1 MVIANA
7 TGCSMIW
14 GSMYPS
20 NPYTVR
26 KESKRG
32 PAYGHSLFEDNAE
45 YGFGMV
51 ISNYRRR
58 ENLIDDM
65 KKLNTKLRT
74 DINKEGFR
82 KLIDNW
88 LKNVKNP

>member
-20 NPYTVR
+20 NPYTIR
-26 KESKRG
+26 KDSKRG

-51 ISNYRRR
+51 ISNYRR
-58 ENLIDDM
+58 
-65 KKLNTKLRT
+65 K
-74 DINKEGFR
+74 
-82 KLIDNW
+82 
-88 LKNVKNP
+88 